1 MIHILWPEPYADELV
16 RLFRRTLETGEPY
29 VAPERSSG
37 GATGASPSAT
47 SGGSTGSSSPRAATA
62 WSAISATSPTRCGP
76 ARRSPSPQ
84 ERLRQAAKLEAIGR
98 LAGGLAH
105 DFNNQLQALRGF
117 AGFAAR
123 DPGIGPQA
131 RLDLAEV
138 RKASDR
144 MADLVRQL
152 LAFSRQQILRPETL
166 DLDAAVAE
174 SRRLLQRLIG
184 RDVVFR
190 VERGAGAKWVRAD
203 RTQLQQ
209 VLMNL
214 SINARDAMPEG
225 GRLEVRTALRT
236 VGALET
242 LPGGVGPLPAGDYV
256 ELSLADTGVGIPAEH
271 LARIF
276 EPFFT
281 TKGLGHGTGL
291 GLATVHGIV
300 AQSGGC
306 IWVESAPGRG
316 TRFTVLLP
324 LAAEPAAAAGP
335 PVISA
340 EHPAPAGPRAGGGG
354 REAGAGDR
362 RADPARGGL
371 PGHRGAERPGGPRRP
386 RRATA
391 TPSRWC

>member
-1 MIHILWPEPYADELV
+1 M
-16 RLFRRTLETGEPY
+16 
-29 VAPERSSG
+29 
-37 GATGASPSAT
+37 
-47 SGGSTGSSSPRAATA
+47 
-62 WSAISATSPTRCGP
+62 
-76 ARRSPSPQ
+76 
-84 ERLRQAAKLEAIGR
+84 
-98 LAGGLAH
+98 
-105 DFNNQLQALRGF
+105 
-117 AGFAAR
+117 
-123 DPGIGPQA
+123 
-131 RLDLAEV
+131 

-166 DLDAAVAE
+166 DLDVAVAD
-174 SRRLLQRLIG
+174 SRRLLQRLLG

-225 GRLEVRTALRT
+225 GRLEVRTTLRT

-242 LPGGVGPLPAGDYV
+242 LPGGAGPLPAGAYV

-281 TKGLGHGTGL
+281 TKGLGRGTGL

-324 LAAEPAAAAGP
+324 LAAEPASAAGP

-340 EHPAPAGPRAGGGG
+340 EHPAPRAHVLVVEDEKPVREIVARILREEGYQVLEARNGREALAGLTRHGDTIALVLTDLVMPVMGG
-354 REAGAGDR
+354 RELVRRIAATRSDLPVVWMSGNPRDAALAADAGVRHPFLQKPVSHEALLRAVRAALERSGPTGAGA
-362 RADPARGGL
+362 
-371 PGHRGAERPGGPRRP
+371 PGA
-386 RRATA
+386 AL
-391 TPSRWC
+391 